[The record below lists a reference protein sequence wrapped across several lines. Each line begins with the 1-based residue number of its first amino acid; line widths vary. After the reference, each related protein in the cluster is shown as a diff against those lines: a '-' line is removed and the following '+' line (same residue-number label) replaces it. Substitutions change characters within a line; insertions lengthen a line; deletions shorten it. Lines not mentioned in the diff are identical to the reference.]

1 MDIPITQEELG
12 QLTTEQC
19 NHNSSNIDE
28 LSVFR
33 ILQIMNNED
42 KTVPYAVE
50 KQLHVI
56 EALVNDIVESF
67 KNGGKLVYIGAGT
80 SGRLGVLDASECPP
94 TFGVPMT
101 MVQGII
107 AGGRDALT
115 RSIEN
120 AEDDRQAGVSALEAI
135 KFTSD
140 DVLVGITASGQA
152 PFVIGAMEYA
162 KSLGAVVGAISCN
175 KDSKTF
181 SAADHAVF
189 LDVGPEIITGSTRLK
204 AGTAQKLVLNML
216 TTASMIRLGKVYHNL
231 MVDLTPVNQKL
242 VERSKRLI
250 KQATGCTEAEAVQAF
265 YESGKKPKVAILM
278 ILLGVDAETALAL
291 EKQSS
296 GPISEMIRLYQGKH
310 SQ

>member
-120 AEDDRQAGVSALEAI
+120 AEDD
-135 KFTSD
+135 
-140 DVLVGITASGQA
+140 
-152 PFVIGAMEYA
+152 
-162 KSLGAVVGAISCN
+162 
-175 KDSKTF
+175 
-181 SAADHAVF
+181 
-189 LDVGPEIITGSTRLK
+189 
-204 AGTAQKLVLNML
+204 
-216 TTASMIRLGKVYHNL
+216 
-231 MVDLTPVNQKL
+231 
-242 VERSKRLI
+242 
-250 KQATGCTEAEAVQAF
+250 
-265 YESGKKPKVAILM
+265 
-278 ILLGVDAETALAL
+278 
-291 EKQSS
+291 
-296 GPISEMIRLYQGKH
+296 
-310 SQ
+310 